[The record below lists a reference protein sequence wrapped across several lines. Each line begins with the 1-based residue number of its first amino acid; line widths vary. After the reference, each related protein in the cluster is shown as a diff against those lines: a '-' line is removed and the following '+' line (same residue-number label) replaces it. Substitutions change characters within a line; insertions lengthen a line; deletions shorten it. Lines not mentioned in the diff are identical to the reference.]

1 MRFQKTSLLL
11 TIALISGFAPAQ
23 SLPDQIYF
31 SEDSTLLLAGGLLS
45 QGFYDESMVR
55 SINLEFYE
63 PDFWQQMKDNYDTEN
78 FVLASLTYEGT
89 QFDSVAVQFKG
100 QTSFRKAEEN
110 GSEKL
115 SFSIKLDEII
125 DGQDIEGYNNFNLNN
140 AFQDASFMKEVLYAR
155 LSRDFMPGLK
165 GNFVSLSLN
174 GEDWGLYAN
183 IQQLNGDFIKE
194 WFPDKAGIRWR
205 ADAPAD
211 APSAISDP
219 VNQPLSTQ
227 DLAETR
233 PKWGNGTSAL
243 NYLGEE
249 YSLYQKYYT
258 LKNSEMDD
266 PWAYLVKVCDVLNNT
281 PLDLLKDSL
290 SAYMDIDATLWFLAQ
305 EILFSDD
312 DSYVH
317 KGGMDYYLYLDR
329 ESGKLVPLEFDG
341 NSAMNIRN
349 VEWSPF
355 MNTDSINYPLLNRLL
370 ALPELRQRYIA
381 HAKTIIDQAFD
392 VEGANALIDQYAA
405 LIDPYLQ
412 TDPKIDFSF
421 QMHTRGVNNLR
432 RYIETRRNY
441 ILLYPEFT
449 EVAPT
454 FTKVQQ
460 WVNGEAGAVPSIGE
474 ELVVTASV
482 SHAEGISQVKL
493 HYGSG
498 IRGDLISVD
507 MSDDGSGTD
516 ALAGDGIFT
525 GSIPSFPSGT
535 FVRYYVEARAD
546 NQALSVSY
554 MPEGAEYDLF
564 IYQVILEKS
573 SDAPGLVINEFLAS
587 NDLIMKDESGE
598 YDDWIELHNISDREI
613 ELAGFHLSDNSLNM
627 TKWTFP
633 EISIASGGY
642 LVVWADDDEEQ
653 GPLHANFKLS
663 SDGEELILSDTM
675 GSVLDLVSFTAQEP
689 DTSYGRL
696 PNGSGAFFKM
706 NPTFEAYN
714 SQEISGGDP
723 DVSTIQ
729 ILIYPN
735 PVKNLLSIETDI
747 ADQLSIEI
755 ISLGGQ
761 IIYRRTMDANS
772 AQIDLS
778 AYDPGIYIVTVS
790 SNDFVKRE
798 KIIKL

>member
-1 MRFQKTSLLL
+1 MLA
-11 TIALISGFAPAQ
+11 IALISGTATAQ
-23 SLPDQIYF
+23 SLPDQVYF
-31 SEDSTLLLAGGLLS
+31 SEDSTMLLAGGLPS

-55 SINLEFYE
+55 SINLDFYD
-63 PDFWQQMKDNYDTEN
+63 PDFWQQMLDNYDTDN
-78 FVLASLTYEGT
+78 FVLARLGYEGMLY
-89 QFDSVAVQFKG
+89 DSVAVQFKG
-100 QTSFRKAEEN
+100 QTSFRRAEEN

-165 GNFVSLSLN
+165 GSYVSLSLN
-174 GEDWGLYAN
+174 GEDWGLYTN

-194 WFPDKAGIRWR
+194 WFPDNNGIRWR

-211 APSAISDP
+211 APAAIADP

-227 DLAETR
+227 DLTETT

-249 YSLYQKYYT
+249 YSLYQQYYT

-266 PWAYLVKVCDVLNNT
+266 PWGHLVKVCDVLNNT

-329 ESGKLVPLEFDG
+329 ESGKMLPLEFDG

-370 ALPELRQRYIA
+370 AIPDLRQRYIA

-392 VEGANALIDQYAA
+392 VESANALINQYAA
-405 LIDPYLQ
+405 LIDPYLL
-412 TDPKIDFSF
+412 TDPKIDFTF
-421 QMHTRGVNNLR
+421 QMHKRGVNDLR

-454 FTKVQQ
+454 LTEVQQ

-474 ELVVTASV
+474 ELVVTASA
-482 SHAEGISQVKL
+482 SHPEGISLVKL

-498 IRGDLISVD
+498 LRGDLTSVD
-507 MSDDGSGTD
+507 MSDDGTGAD
-516 ALAGDGIFT
+516 ELAGDGIFT

-546 NQALSVSY
+546 NQAQSHSY
-554 MPEGAEYDLF
+554 IPEGAEYDLF
-564 IYQVILEKS
+564 IYRVKLEKS
-573 SDAPGLVINEFLAS
+573 TDAPGLVINEFLAS
-587 NDLIMKDESGE
+587 NDLIMKDEFGE

-613 ELAGFHLSDNSLNM
+613 ELAGYHLSDNSLNM

-633 EISIASGGY
+633 EVSIASGGY
-642 LVVWADDDEEQ
+642 LAVWADDDEEQ

-663 SDGEELILSDTM
+663 SDGEELILTDTM

-706 NPTFEAYN
+706 QPTFEAYN
-714 SQEISGGDP
+714 SQVISGGEP
-723 DVSTIQ
+723 DVSTWQ
-729 ILIYPN
+729 VHIYPN

-755 ISLGGQ
+755 ITLGGQ
-761 IIYRRTMDANS
+761 FIYRRTMDGNRT
-772 AQIDLS
+772 QIDLS
-778 AYDPGIYIVTVS
+778 AYGPGIYIVTVR
-790 SNDFVKRE
+790 SNEFVKRE
-798 KIIKL
+798 KIIKLAHH